1 MKTQIHNAFRPRGKK
16 IDQGFSLIEV
26 MISMALIT
34 IGLLSLLGVFGYA
47 MAATQSSQ
55 ENATAK
61 LLADEAMEGILTA
74 RETANISWTQINN
87 TGSGGIFL
95 PGFLP
100 IDCAGADGII
110 GTADDAACGPQ
121 ILEQPGPT
129 GVYVG
134 TCPPDACNTLTS
146 FTRQILISPVIP
158 PGGGPASYDAAFGHD
173 HDPVHPPRVSGPQ
186 TIHPQHL
193 HFAVPVNEENYESDV
208 CKFEA
213 RFHLNRGAGFTGYWH
228 SGSGRRGEVVQ
239 PGYGRDF
246 CGFAAS
252 RNAARPARQF

>member
-1 MKTQIHNAFRPRGKK
+1 VKAASNNAFRPRGGKLSR
-16 IDQGFSLIEV
+16 GFSIIEV
-26 MISMALIT
+26 MISIALLT
-34 IGLLSLLGVFGYA
+34 IGLLSLLGIFGYA

-95 PGFLP
+95 PGFVA
-100 IDCAGADGII
+100 IDCAGVDGII

-134 TCPPDACNTLTS
+134 TCPPDVCNTLTN
-146 FTRQILISPVIP
+146 FKRQILISPVIP
-158 PGGGPASYDAAFGHD
+158 AGGGPPSNTLRAVTITIQYTL
-173 HDPVHPPRVSGPQ
+173 PQ
-186 TIHPQHL
+186 FQ
-193 HFAVPVNEENYESDV
+193 VPKQYV
-208 CKFEA
+208 
-213 RFHLNRGAGFTGYWH
+213 LNTFISPYR
-228 SGSGRRGEVVQ
+228 
-239 PGYGRDF
+239 
-246 CGFAAS
+246 
-252 RNAARPARQF
+252 

>member
-1 MKTQIHNAFRPRGKK
+1 MAYLHEQRKVVLEATVKTQIHNAFQPHGKK
-16 IDQGFSLIEV
+16 DLRGFTLVEV

-74 RETANISWTQINN
+74 RETANISWAQINN

-100 IDCAGADGII
+100 IDCAGVDGII

-134 TCPPDACNTLTS
+134 TCPPDVCNTLTS
-146 FTRQILISPVIP
+146 FQRQILISPVVP
-158 PGGGPASYDAAFGHD
+158 AGGGPPSTTLRS
-173 HDPVHPPRVSGPQ
+173 V
-186 TIHPQHL
+186 TITIQYTLPGFQ
-193 HFAVPVNEENYESDV
+193 VPKQYI
-208 CKFEA
+208 
-213 RFHLNRGAGFTGYWH
+213 LNTFISPYR
-228 SGSGRRGEVVQ
+228 
-239 PGYGRDF
+239 
-246 CGFAAS
+246 
-252 RNAARPARQF
+252 